1 MNHTQTYPLTSPA
14 RCDLDAPFLFAY
26 RKTSDDWLFEYMIQP
41 QLETDIIRAIVR
53 YNSQLEDA
61 FKPYCPVGIIC
72 LFPAIGA
79 YSCCR
84 QLDALEAQP

>member
-1 MNHTQTYPLTSPA
+1 MNQTQTQTLTSPA

-26 RKTSDDWLFEYMIQP
+26 RKTPDDWQFEYVIQP
-41 QLETDIIRAIVR
+41 QIETDIIRAIVR

-61 FKPYCPVGIIC
+61 FKPHFPVGIIC

-84 QLDALEAQP
+84 QLNALEAQP